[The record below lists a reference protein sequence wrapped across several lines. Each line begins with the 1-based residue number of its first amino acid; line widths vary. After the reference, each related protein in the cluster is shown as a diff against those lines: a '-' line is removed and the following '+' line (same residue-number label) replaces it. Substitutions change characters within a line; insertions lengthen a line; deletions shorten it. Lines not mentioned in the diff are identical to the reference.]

1 MWQLLHSVHDV
12 RNNHKEFL
20 PYDNAEY
27 VKNLSNHQKERE
39 WILRLKDQFGE
50 MVVLRVKR
58 NFKTPY
64 GRECF
69 CLTGTTTY
77 ENARFRVEAYVFPHR
92 PERNIVKLQ
101 KTIDL
106 AL

>member
-1 MWQLLHSVHDV
+1 MDPEIKGPIR
-12 RNNHKEFL
+12 RNGSTE
-20 PYDNAEY
+20 
-27 VKNLSNHQKERE
+27 
-39 WILRLKDQFGE
+39 GE
-50 MVVLRVKR
+50 K

-69 CLTGTTTY
+69 CLTGTTIY
-77 ENARFRVEAYVFPHR
+77 ENARFRVEAYVSSHR
-92 PERNIVKLQ
+92 PEGNIVTLQ